1 MLRRHP
7 PTRRRGVAA
16 VEFALVALLFLV
28 PLLIGIWEVGR
39 LVQVHQI
46 VSNAAREGARLAA
59 QGYTIKS
66 DGTITQIYKD
76 SSGGTPNVRDAVYQY
91 LYAAGLT
98 NLQNTPAD
106 LDVRFE
112 FVAPTAAGTTPTEPY
127 QGDKGQPFRVM
138 VTIKDW
144 SKVRWVNFGLVNP
157 SGVTAVVNWQMLVD
171 DPFSV
176 NTTLPMF

>member
-7 PTRRRGVAA
+7 PTRRRGAAA

-28 PLLIGIWEVGR
+28 PLLIGVWEVGR

-59 QGYTIKS
+59 QGYPVKS
-66 DGTITQIYKD
+66 DGTVTQIYKD

-98 NLQNTPAD
+98 NLRNTPAD

-112 FVAPTAAGTTPTEPY
+112 FLAPTAAGTTPTEPY
-127 QGDKGQPFRVM
+127 QGDKGQPFRVT

-144 SKVRWVNFGLVNP
+144 SKVRWVNFGLVSP

-176 NTTLPMF
+176 NETLPTL

>member
-7 PTRRRGVAA
+7 RTRRRGVAA

-28 PLLIGIWEVGR
+28 PLLIGVWEVGR
-39 LVQVHQI
+39 LVQVQQI

-59 QGYTIKS
+59 QGYTVKG

-98 NLQNTPAD
+98 NLTPAD
-106 LDVRFE
+106 LDVKFE

-127 QGDKGQPFRVM
+127 QGDKGQPFRVT
-138 VTIKDW
+138 VTIRDW
-144 SKVRWVNFGLVNP
+144 SKVRWVNLGLVNP
-157 SGVTAVVNWQMLVD
+157 KDVTAVVHWQMLVD

-176 NTTLPMF
+176 NTTLPTF